1 MGKLRRTSH
10 AVYELNYH
18 IVWAPKYRRRVLTG
32 EVRKRV
38 LDLFARIAEEYG
50 FEIIEQ
56 EVIDDHVHVFVS
68 APPRISPSDVVKT
81 LKSISGRELFREFSE
96 LRKRFWKRELWEDGY
111 FMRAVGDK
119 LTTDEIRAYVRH
131 QEKEKK
137 RGVQLSLFGRKTDK

>member
-38 LDLFARIAEEYG
+38 LELFSRIAEEYG

-56 EVIDDHVHVFVS
+56 EVVEDHVHVFVS
-68 APPRISPSDVVKT
+68 APPKISPSDVVRV
-81 LKSISGRELFREFSE
+81 LKSISARELFREFSG
-96 LRKRFWKRELWEDGY
+96 LRKTFWKRELWEDGY
-111 FMRAVGDK
+111 FIRAVGDK
-119 LTTDEIRAYVRH
+119 LTTDEIKAYVRH

-137 RGVQLSLFGRKTDK
+137 RGVQLSLFGRKSDN